1 METEKE
7 SLLLGSLRY
16 IRGFLIWVAI
26 GLFLG
31 LVGGVVGAAFCH
43 SIEGVTA
50 FRVAHPEIIWALP
63 MGGLI
68 ISFLYTR
75 PRLRASDTNRVLL
88 AIHAPKTIPTM
99 TAPIIFISAV
109 ISHLLGASVGREG
122 AALQMGGVL
131 GNKLAKIL
139 RFGEKDTHL
148 VIMCGMSAV
157 FAALF
162 GCPLTA
168 AIFAMEVASVGILHF
183 SGVVPCLTASLTA
196 SYLAKALG
204 VHPEA
209 FPVLYIP
216 PFTFQRVGAV
226 VLIAAIGALV
236 SIFFCVFLHKG
247 EHFFARHFPNRHVRV
262 LVGGTVIA
270 LAVWALG
277 TTEYCGAGI
286 HSIQEAVAGRA
297 DPQDFLLK
305 IAFTVLAVSAGY
317 KGGEI
322 VPAMFIGSTLGCV
335 LGNWL
340 GLPPGVGA
348 AVGLL
353 SLFCGSLNCPI
364 SSMLLGAELFGSAGL
379 RYYAIACAVSFM
391 LSANFGLFKE
401 QKIVYSKISPEFI
414 NRYTHG

>member
-1 METEKE
+1 MDTEKE
-7 SLLLGSLRY
+7 SLFRGTLRY
-16 IRGFLIWVAI
+16 LRGFMIWVII
-26 GLFLG
+26 GLCLG
-31 LVGGVVGAAFCH
+31 LVGGLVGAAFCH
-43 SIEGVTA
+43 SIEGVTE
-50 FRVAHPEIIWALP
+50 FRTSHPQIVWALP
-63 MGGLI
+63 LGGLI
-68 ISFLYTR
+68 ISWLYTR
-75 PRLRASDTNRVLL
+75 PRLKAADTNRVLL

-131 GNKLAKIL
+131 GNKLAKL
-139 RFGEKDTHL
+139 LHFGEKDTHM

-168 AIFAMEVASVGILHF
+168 AIFAMEVASVGIIHF

-196 SYLAKALG
+196 SYLAKSLG
-204 VHPEA
+204 VHPES
-209 FPVLYIP
+209 FPILYIP
-216 PFTFQRVGAV
+216 PFSLERVGAV
-226 VLIAAIGALV
+226 VLIAAVGALV

-247 EHFFARHFPNRHVRV
+247 EHLFAHLFPNRHLRI
-262 LVGGTVIA
+262 LTGGAAIA
-270 LAVWALG
+270 VCVWAFG

-286 HSIQEAVAGRA
+286 HSIQAAVAGQA
-297 DPQDFLLK
+297 DVQDFLLK
-305 IAFTVLAVSAGY
+305 IFFTVLAVSAGY

-340 GLPPGVGA
+340 GLPPGLGA

-414 NRYTHG
+414 NRYTH

>member
-1 METEKE
+1 METEHE
-7 SLLLGSLRY
+7 SFLHGSVRY
-16 IRGFLIWVAI
+16 IKSFAIWVI
-26 GLFLG
+26 LG
-31 LVGGVVGAAFCH
+31 LILGMIGGVVGAAFCH
-43 SIEGVTA
+43 SIEAVTH
-50 FRVAHPEIIWALP
+50 FRTEYPQIVWALP
-63 MGGLI
+63 VGGLV

-75 PRLRASDTNRVLL
+75 PRLRAADTNRVLL

-139 RFGEKDTHL
+139 HMKEKDTHL

-168 AIFAMEVASVGILHF
+168 AIFAMEVASVGIIHF

-204 VHPEA
+204 APPEQ
-209 FPVLYIP
+209 FPVAYLP
-216 PFTFQRVGAV
+216 TFGLQSVGSVA
-226 VLIAAIGALV
+226 LIAAVGALV
-236 SIFFCVFLHKG
+236 SILFCVFLHKG
-247 EHFFARHFPNRHVRV
+247 EHLFERWLPNRHVRV
-262 LVGGTVIA
+262 LAGGTAIA

-277 TTEYCGAGI
+277 TTKYCGAGI
-286 HSIQEAVAGRA
+286 PSITAAINGQAEIY
-297 DPQDFLLK
+297 DFLLK
-305 IAFTVLAVSAGY
+305 ILFTVLAVSAGF

-322 VPAMFIGSTLGCV
+322 VPAMFIGATLGCV

-340 GLPPGVGA
+340 GLPPGLGA
-348 AVGLL
+348 AAGLL

-364 SSMLLGAELFGSAGL
+364 SSLLLGAELFGSAGL
-379 RYYAIACAVSFM
+379 RYYAIACAVSYM
-391 LSANFGLFKE
+391 LSANYGLFKE
-401 QKIVYSKISPEFI
+401 QKIVYSKTSPEFI
-414 NRYTHG
+414 NRYTH

>member
-1 METEKE
+1 METERE
-7 SLLLGSLRY
+7 SLLMGSLRY

-31 LVGGVVGAAFCH
+31 LVGGLVGAAFCH

-50 FRVAHPEIIWALP
+50 FRMAHPGIIWALP
-63 MGGLI
+63 LGGLI

-75 PRLRASDTNRVLL
+75 PRLKASDTNRVLL

-139 RFGEKDTHL
+139 RFGEKDTHM

-168 AIFAMEVASVGILHF
+168 AIFAMEVASVGIIHF
-183 SGVVPCLTASLTA
+183 SGVVPCLTASLSA
-196 SYLAKALG
+196 AYVAKALG
-204 VHPEA
+204 VHPES

-216 PFTFQRVGAV
+216 PLTFQRVGAV

-247 EHFFARHFPNRHVRV
+247 EHLFSSLFPNRHIRI
-262 LVGGTVIA
+262 LAGGTAIA
-270 LAVWALG
+270 VAVWAFG

-286 HSIQEAVAGRA
+286 HSIKLAVEGQAEIH
-297 DPQDFLLK
+297 DFLMK
-305 IAFTVLAVSAGY
+305 IFFTVLAVSAGY

-414 NRYTHG
+414 NRYTH

>member
-1 METEKE
+1 MDTEHE
-7 SLLLGSLRY
+7 SLFLGSVRY
-16 IRGFLIWVAI
+16 LRGFLIWVSI
-26 GLFLG
+26 GACLG

-43 SIEGVTA
+43 SIEAVTE
-50 FRVAHPEIIWALP
+50 FRMEHPRIIWALP
-63 MGGLI
+63 LGGLV
-68 ISFLYTR
+68 ISYLYTR
-75 PRLRASDTNRVLL
+75 PRLKAADTNRVLL

-99 TAPIIFISAV
+99 TAPIIFVSAV

-131 GNKLAKIL
+131 GNKLAKLL
-139 RFGEKDTHL
+139 RFNEKDTHL

-168 AIFAMEVASVGILHF
+168 AIFAMEVASVGIIHF

-196 SYLAKALG
+196 TYLAKALG
-204 VHPEA
+204 APPER
-209 FPVLYIP
+209 FPIVYIP
-216 PFTFQRVGAV
+216 PFTMERVGAV
-226 VLIAAIGALV
+226 VLIAAIGAVV
-236 SIFFCVFLHKG
+236 SILFCVSLHKG
-247 EHFFARHFPNRHVRV
+247 EHLYEHLFPNRHLRV
-262 LVGGTVIA
+262 LVGGVVIA
-270 LAVWALG
+270 VAVWAFG

-286 HSIQEAVAGRA
+286 PSIKAAVAGQA
-297 DPQDFLLK
+297 DVHDFLMK
-305 IAFTVLAVSAGY
+305 IFFTVLAVSAGY

-340 GLPPGVGA
+340 GLPPGLGA

-364 SSMLLGAELFGSAGL
+364 STLLLGAELFGSAGL
-379 RYYAIACAVSFM
+379 RYYAIACAVSYM
-391 LSANFGLFKE
+391 LSANYGLFKE

-414 NRYTHG
+414 NRYTH

>member
-1 METEKE
+1 MDTEKE
-7 SLLLGSLRY
+7 PLVLGTLRY
-16 IRGFLIWVAI
+16 LRGFMIWVII
-26 GLFLG
+26 GLCLG
-31 LVGGVVGAAFCH
+31 LIGGAVGAAFSY
-43 SIEGVTA
+43 SIEGVTE
-50 FRVAHPEIIWALP
+50 FRTHHPQIIWALP
-63 MGGLI
+63 LGGLI
-68 ISFLYTR
+68 ISWLYTR
-75 PRLRASDTNRVLL
+75 PRLRAADTNRVLL

-131 GNKLAKIL
+131 GNKLAKL
-139 RFGEKDTHL
+139 LHFGEKDTHM

-157 FAALF
+157 FSALF

-168 AIFAMEVASVGILHF
+168 AIFAMEVASVGIIHF

-196 SYLAKALG
+196 SYFAKALG
-204 VHPEA
+204 VPPEH
-209 FPVLYIP
+209 FPVAYIP
-216 PFTFQRVGAV
+216 PFTLGRVGSV
-226 VLIAAIGALV
+226 VLIAAVGALV

-247 EHFFARHFPNRHVRV
+247 EHFFARRFPNRHVRI
-262 LVGGTVIA
+262 LVGGTIIA
-270 LAVWALG
+270 LCVWTFG
-277 TTEYCGAGI
+277 TTEYCGAGV
-286 HSIQEAVAGRA
+286 HSIRAAVEGEANVY
-297 DPQDFLLK
+297 DFAMKLF
-305 IAFTVLAVSAGY
+305 FTVLAVSAGY

-335 LGNWL
+335 MGDWL
-340 GLPPGVGA
+340 GLPPGLGA

-414 NRYTHG
+414 NRYTH